1 VVDLFSVP
9 KFIGPNCQF
18 ETLSNFVESQIKFN
32 QVCGDKFEESFDGL
46 ERSKKNILST
56 ALRFKVQKKI
66 EEER

>member
-1 VVDLFSVP
+1 MVDLFSVP

-46 ERSKKNILST
+46 ERSKKNIYS
-56 ALRFKVQKKI
+56 I
-66 EEER
+66 I